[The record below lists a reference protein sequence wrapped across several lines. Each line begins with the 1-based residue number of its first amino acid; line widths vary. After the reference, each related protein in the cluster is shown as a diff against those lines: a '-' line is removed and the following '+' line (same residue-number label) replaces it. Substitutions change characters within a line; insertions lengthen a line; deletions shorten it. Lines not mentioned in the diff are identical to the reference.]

1 LEWADDDDFEVKV
14 PADKPTIVNAW
25 DDEDEDTGG
34 PATDNWEDFDKP
46 KEPKPK
52 PTGPPEE
59 KKTFTQVSGKKKR
72 GKALLEKIRQK
83 EDEEDDALAPLKL
96 TYEEKKKL
104 QEQVVASDL
113 ENAKDMFAVK
123 DSALKDSDI
132 LFGDDDNGEAEAK
145 TEITL
150 DSFKPRGERDYIKL
164 AELVSKK
171 VEPFSV
177 RCGPLSPHASEM
189 LRRRASDL
197 LILPLH
203 AGERVLHDLPEGDA
217 QTDYGQRR
225 ARRRQGPHR
234 HAQRRRQR
242 QAQGLLGQEGQEDK
256 EEGSHEDHGGRARGH
271 GG

>member
-1 LEWADDDDFEVKV
+1 MSWDDDDFEVKV

-171 VEPFSV
+171 VEPFS
-177 RCGPLSPHASEM
+177 ASAFYTTFLKEM
-189 LRRRASDL
+189 LRQTTVNVEPEDVKDLIATLNVVVNDKLKASSAKKGKK
-197 LILPLH
+197 IKKKAPTKTT
-203 AGERVLHDLPEGDA
+203 AAV
-217 QTDYGQRR
+217 
-225 ARRRQGPHR
+225 
-234 HAQRRRQR
+234 
-242 QAQGLLGQEGQEDK
+242 
-256 EEGSHEDHGGRARGH
+256 HEDMVDDEYDMFS
-271 GG
+271 

>member
-1 LEWADDDDFEVKV
+1 MSWDDDDFEVKV

-46 KEPKPK
+46 KEPKAK

-83 EDEEDDALAPLKL
+83 EDEEDDSLAPLKL

-171 VEPFSV
+171 VEPFS
-177 RCGPLSPHASEM
+177 ASAFYTTFLKEM
-189 LRRRASDL
+189 LRQTTVNVEPEDVKDLIATLNVVVNDKLKASSAKKGKK
-197 LILPLH
+197 IKKKAPTKTT
-203 AGERVLHDLPEGDA
+203 AAV
-217 QTDYGQRR
+217 
-225 ARRRQGPHR
+225 
-234 HAQRRRQR
+234 
-242 QAQGLLGQEGQEDK
+242 
-256 EEGSHEDHGGRARGH
+256 HEDMVDDEYDMFS
-271 GG
+271 